1 MIGIKLSHG
10 VIFVN
15 DGLITVRVLPSGE
28 VGVSPVTFQTL
39 EWQLKNE
46 PLDSYD
52 YLTEGEIESLKDYDK
67 ILLEFKRVKDILKI

>member
-28 VGVSPVTFQTL
+28 VGVSPVTFETL
-39 EWQLKNE
+39 EWQLKDE
-46 PLDSYD
+46 PSNSYD
-52 YLTEGEIESLKDYDK
+52 YLTEDEIKSLKDYDK
-67 ILLEFKRVKDILKI
+67 ILLEFKKVKDILKI

>member
-1 MIGIKLSHG
+1 MRGIKLSHG

-67 ILLEFKRVKDILKI
+67 ILLEFKRVKDVLKI